1 MKETGRRSAGWIVAL
16 LVALPPA
23 AEPAEQSAHTM
34 KHDPSA
40 HAESGASPYAGL
52 EARSIK
58 ALGED
63 EIEALE
69 SGEGMGFA
77 LAAELNGYPGP
88 KHVLEMREELE
99 LSAEQAAQTRK
110 AYDLMHAAAVELGR
124 RIVEQER
131 GLDRLFAAHTV
142 EGDELDR
149 LTAEIGRLRGELR
162 AVHLRAHL
170 RMVEIL
176 SPGQRHAYV
185 TGRGYHHGGRRH

>member
-1 MKETGRRSAGWIVAL
+1 MKEQVRRSVCWMAALFVAP
-16 LVALPPA
+16 ALA
-23 AEPAEQSAHTM
+23 AASTQQGAHAM
-34 KHDPSA
+34 QHDPSA
-40 HAESGASPYAGL
+40 HAETVVSPYAGL

-58 ALGED
+58 ALGEE

-99 LSAEQAAQTRK
+99 LTSEQIEATQAA
-110 AYDLMHAAAVELGR
+110 YDVMHSAAVELGR
-124 RIVEQER
+124 QVVERER
-131 GLDRLFAAHTV
+131 GLDRLFASHVVGA
-142 EGDELDR
+142 DELDR
-149 LTAEIGRLRGELR
+149 LTTEIGRLRGELR
-162 AVHLRAHL
+162 AVHLKAHL

-185 TGRGYHHGGRRH
+185 MGRGYHHGGPH